1 MVKTIKVIHLAPGE
15 SVLITAAPAPRPLP
29 LRHLVRLPQAALM
42 PEANQNSSV
51 ILMQNIRR
59 KRSSLFS
66 ALHDG
71 GLAYV
76 CHYNY

>member
-15 SVLITAAPAPRPLP
+15 SVLITA
-29 LRHLVRLPQAALM
+29 
-42 PEANQNSSV
+42 ANQNSSV

>member
-15 SVLITAAPAPRPLP
+15 SVLITAAPCPYATLSGCRKLSLC
-29 LRHLVRLPQAALM
+29 LRRI
-42 PEANQNSSV
+42 QNSSV

>member
-15 SVLITAAPAPRPLP
+15 SVLITAAPCP
-29 LRHLVRLPQAALM
+29 LRHLVRLPQAVLM
-42 PEANQNSSV
+42 PAANQNSSV

>member
-15 SVLITAAPAPRPLP
+15 SVLITLP
-29 LRHLVRLPQAALM
+29 LRHLVRLPQAVLM
-42 PEANQNSSV
+42 PAANQNSSV